1 MDDYVVRDNFNKELN
16 NENKSLRKEVEDL
29 KKKLKLFEEGEKTLI
44 TKIAKLEEM
53 LELLTARCSKEKNK
67 T

>member
-16 NENKSLRKEVEDL
+16 NENKALRKEVEDL

>member
-1 MDDYVVRDNFNKELN
+1 MDDYVVKDNFNKELT

-53 LELLTARCSKEKNK
+53 LELLTARCNKEKHK

>member
-1 MDDYVVRDNFNKELN
+1 MDDYVVKDNFNKELT